1 MVRAGGISRA
11 EDTRPQILD
20 SLLLR
25 ACRREPVERTPV
37 WLMRQAGRYLKEYRD
52 VRDRVGFLE
61 LCKTPDLAAQVTLDA
76 VRVLGVDA
84 AIVFADLLLPVEPMG
99 FRLAYGTGEGPS
111 IAPPVR
117 TARDVDRVRVAD
129 PAALGYV
136 YEAVKR
142 VRAALAPEV
151 ALIGFV
157 GAPFT
162 LAAYL
167 IEGGGTKDFARTLA
181 FMSADPGA
189 WRALLEKA
197 ADSLAAFA
205 NGQVAAGAQVIQV
218 FDSWVGCVPP
228 ADYRERV
235 LPHSRR
241 LIRAVRG
248 APVIHFGTG
257 TGALLE
263 RMKEAGGDV
272 IGVDHTVRL
281 DAAWERLGP
290 GVGIQGN
297 LDPDVLLK
305 DVPSI
310 RAEAKRILAEAG
322 GRPGHIFN
330 LGHGIKPAT
339 PVEHAVA
346 LVEAVREMS
355 GR

>member
-1 MVRAGGISRA
+1 MTTVPA
-11 EDTRPQILD
+11 P
-20 SLLLR
+20 LLLR
-25 ACRREPVERTPV
+25 ACRREPVERAPV
-37 WLMRQAGRYLKEYRD
+37 WLMRQAGRYMKEYRD
-52 VRDRVGFLE
+52 IRDRVGFLE
-61 LCKTPDLAAQVTLDA
+61 LCKSPDLAAQVTLDA
-76 VRVLGVDA
+76 VKRLGVDA
-84 AIVFADLLLPVEPMG
+84 AILFADLLLPVEPMG
-99 FRLAYGTGEGPS
+99 FRLAYEKGEGPS

-117 TARDVDRVRVAD
+117 TAKDVDRVRVAD

-136 YEAVKR
+136 YETVKR
-142 VRAALAPEV
+142 IRAALPPEI

-167 IEGGGTKDFARTLA
+167 IEGGGTRDFARTRA
-181 FMSADPGA
+181 FMAADPGA
-189 WRALLEKA
+189 WRTLLEKA

-205 NGQVAAGAQVIQV
+205 NGQVDAGAQVIQI

-235 LPHSRR
+235 LPFSRR

-248 APVIHFGTG
+248 VPVIHFGTG

-263 RMKEAGGDV
+263 LMKEAGGDV

-281 DAAWERLGP
+281 DAAWMRLGHDV
-290 GVGIQGN
+290 GVQGN
-297 LDPDVLLK
+297 LDPDVLFK
-305 DVPSI
+305 DIPTI
-310 RAEAKRILAEAG
+310 RAETKRILAEAG

-330 LGHGIKPAT
+330 LGHGIKPTT
-339 PVEHAVA
+339 PVEHAIA
-346 LVEAVREMS
+346 LVEAVRELS

>member
-1 MVRAGGISRA
+1 MTNEAA
-11 EDTRPQILD
+11 P
-20 SLLLR
+20 LLLR

-37 WLMRQAGRYLKEYRD
+37 WLMRQAGRYMREYREI
-52 VRDRVGFLE
+52 RDRVGFLT
-61 LCKTPDLAAQVTLDA
+61 LCKTPDLAAHVTLDA
-76 VRVLGVDA
+76 VKRLGVDA
-84 AIVFADLLLPVEPMG
+84 AILFADLLLPVEPMG
-99 FRLAYGTGEGPS
+99 FRLAYEKGGGPS
-111 IAPPVR
+111 IDPPVR
-117 TARDVDRVRVAD
+117 EARDVDRVKIAD
-129 PAALGYV
+129 PAELGYV

-142 VRAALAPEV
+142 IRAALDPAL

-167 IEGGGTKDFARTLA
+167 IEGGGTKDFARTRA
-181 FMSADPGA
+181 FMAADPGA

-228 ADYRERV
+228 DAYREQV
-235 LPHSRR
+235 LPCTRR

-248 APVIHFGTG
+248 VPVIHFGTG

-263 RMKEAGGDV
+263 LMREAGGDV
-272 IGVDHTVRL
+272 IGVDHTL
-281 DAAWERLGP
+281 SLGAAWRRLGP

-297 LDPDVLLK
+297 LDPDVLFR
-305 DVPSI
+305 DIPAI
-310 RAEAKRILAEAG
+310 RAEARRILDEAG

-346 LVEAVREMS
+346 LVEAVRELS
-355 GR
+355 RR

>member
-1 MVRAGGISRA
+1 MATDA
-11 EDTRPQILD
+11 TP
-20 SLLLR
+20 LLLR

-37 WLMRQAGRYLKEYRD
+37 WLMRQAGRYMKEYRD
-52 VRDRVGFLE
+52 IRDRVGFLE
-61 LCKTPDLAAQVTLDA
+61 LCKSPDLAAQVTLDA
-76 VRVLGVDA
+76 ARRLGVDA
-84 AIVFADLLLPVEPMG
+84 AILFADLLLPVEPMG
-99 FRLAYGTGEGPS
+99 FRLAYEKGEGPS

-117 TARDVDRVRVAD
+117 TAKDVDRVRVAD

-142 VRAALAPEV
+142 IRAALPPEI

-167 IEGGGTKDFARTLA
+167 IEGGGTKDFARTRA
-181 FMSADPGA
+181 FMAADPGA
-189 WRALLEKA
+189 WRTLLEKA

-205 NGQVAAGAQVIQV
+205 NGQVAAGAQVIQI

-235 LPHSRR
+235 LPFSGR

-248 APVIHFGTG
+248 VPIIHFGTG

-263 RMKEAGGDV
+263 LMKEAGGDV

-281 DAAWERLGP
+281 DAAWQRLGTD
-290 GVGIQGN
+290 VGIQGN

-305 DVPSI
+305 DIPTI
-310 RAEAKRILAEAG
+310 HAEAKRILAEAG

-330 LGHGIKPAT
+330 LGHGIKPST
-339 PVEHAVA
+339 PVEHAIA
-346 LVEAVREMS
+346 LVEAVKES
-355 GR
+355 GRR

>member
-1 MVRAGGISRA
+1 MATDA
-11 EDTRPQILD
+11 TP
-20 SLLLR
+20 LLLR

-37 WLMRQAGRYLKEYRD
+37 WLMRQAGRYMKEYRD
-52 VRDRVGFLE
+52 IRDRVGFLA
-61 LCKTPDLAAQVTLDA
+61 LCKSPDLAAQVTLDA
-76 VRVLGVDA
+76 VKRLGVDA
-84 AIVFADLLLPVEPMG
+84 AILFADLLLPVEPMG
-99 FRLAYGTGEGPS
+99 FRLAYEKGEGPS

-117 TARDVDRVRVAD
+117 TAKDVDRVRVAD

-142 VRAALAPEV
+142 IRAALDPAI

-167 IEGGGTKDFARTLA
+167 IEGGGTKDFARTRA
-181 FMSADPGA
+181 FMAADPGA
-189 WRALLEKA
+189 WRTLLEKA

-218 FDSWVGCVPP
+218 FDSWIGCVPP
-228 ADYRERV
+228 ADYRAHV
-235 LPHSRR
+235 LTNSRR
-241 LIRAVRG
+241 LIHAIRG

-263 RMKEAGGDV
+263 LMKEAGGDV

-281 DAAWERLGP
+281 DAAWSRLGP
-290 GVGIQGN
+290 DVGIQGN
-297 LDPDVLLK
+297 FDPDTLFR
-305 DVPSI
+305 DVPAI
-310 RAEAKRILAEAG
+310 RAETKRILAEAG

-330 LGHGIKPAT
+330 LGHGIKPTT
-339 PVEHAVA
+339 PVDHAVA